1 MNQTIKKIAFAA
13 MLLVGGSYVKAEDI
27 LFWQVDESTLVD
39 GIAISTWLMASPYV
53 SDSMDDYF
61 AARVKTIQGAS
72 SRILDFW
79 YDNPDDP
86 PKRWEDGSWGI
97 SVADADGAV
106 YNMGEVHGTGEVQS
120 GTGYKT
126 WHSTTDDPASSLDDI
141 AALDVRVVMELG
153 YNSWSD
159 GANDYVWQTIAASD
173 PELYS
178 ELRNLHMYGQG
189 TIGPWSATPWQP
201 NLFTNPNVPEPDSFV
216 LVLLGLGLLMLLR
229 KTERKE

>member
-13 MLLVGGSYVKAEDI
+13 MLLVGGLCVKAEDV
-27 LFWQVDESTLVD
+27 LFWQVDENTLID

-61 AARVKTIQGAS
+61 AARVRTTEGAS
-72 SRILDFW
+72 SRILDIL

-97 SVADADGAV
+97 SVADADGVV
-106 YNMGEVHGTGEVQS
+106 YGAQWVQS

-126 WHSTTDDPASSLDDI
+126 WHSTTDDPASSLDDV

-178 ELRNLHMYGQG
+178 ELRNPHMYGQG
-189 TIGPWSATPWQP
+189 TIAPLDATPWQP

-216 LVLLGLGLLMLLR
+216 LVLLGFGLLMLLR
-229 KTERKE
+229 KSERKE